1 MTQSDVTD
9 QLIDDSADD
18 FNDDDDD
25 GGATRRPVSAGVV
38 FGSLVTV
45 ALMVA
50 ALYAWRHAAELA
62 GDWGASR
69 PYVAALAVRS
79 GAIAMAAGAQV
90 VLLTLVVG
98 RLFARRQ
105 LVDEVLRLAAGL
117 VAALAL
123 VSAIALG
130 LAGR

>member
-1 MTQSDVTD
+1 MTQSDVTG
-9 QLIDDSADD
+9 QLADD
-18 FNDDDDD
+18 AVADDLDEFDD
-25 GGATRRPVSAGVV
+25 GAARRPLTATALV
-38 FGSLVTV
+38 GSLVTV
-45 ALMVA
+45 VMMVA
-50 ALYAWRHAAELA
+50 ALYGWRHAADLA

-69 PYVAALAVRS
+69 PYVAALGVRS
-79 GAIAMAAGAQV
+79 GAVALAAAAQV

-117 VAALAL
+117 VAALAV

>member
-1 MTQSDVTD
+1 MTQSDVTEE
-9 QLIDDSADD
+9 LV
-18 FNDDDDD
+18 DD
-25 GGATRRPVSAGVV
+25 GDSDEAGRPLTASVMVGAV
-38 FGSLVTV
+38 VTV
-45 ALMVA
+45 ALMIV
-50 ALYAWRHAAELA
+50 ALYGWRHAAAIA

-69 PYVAALAVRS
+69 PYVAAWGVRS
-79 GAIAMAAGAQV
+79 GAIALAAGAQV

-98 RLFARRQ
+98 RLFPRQ

-117 VAALAL
+117 VGTVAL